1 MTPHYEDPVGEINAE
16 NMQEKLREVQ
26 EKIIEGSDRLQLL
39 TDLRK
44 KGLVTR
50 DIMSFLLNQSNL
62 KTFSQAY

>member
-1 MTPHYEDPVGEINAE
+1 MTPLYEDPVGEINAE

-39 TDLRK
+39 TYLKK